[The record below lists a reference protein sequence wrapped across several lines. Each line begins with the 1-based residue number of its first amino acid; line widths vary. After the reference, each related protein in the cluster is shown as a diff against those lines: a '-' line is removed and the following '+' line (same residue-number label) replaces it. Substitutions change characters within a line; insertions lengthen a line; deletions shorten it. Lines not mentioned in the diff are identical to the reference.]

1 MSFFSLETNVV
12 TLLNSYLIRIVC
24 VRTVNVPTESQIR
37 NMTVSHNYDAHIKC
51 KIGHIWKFFW
61 ETLPKIVFI

>member
-1 MSFFSLETNVV
+1 MSFFSLKTKVV

-37 NMTVSHNYDAHIKC
+37 NMTLSQNNGTNMLSVKVAT
-51 KIGHIWKFFW
+51 F
-61 ETLPKIVFI
+61 

>member
-1 MSFFSLETNVV
+1 MSIFSFETKVV

-24 VRTVNVPTESQIR
+24 VRTVSMPTESQIR
-37 NMTVSHNYDAHIKC
+37 NMTLSHNYGTNKS
-51 KIGHIWKFFW
+51 GHILKFYW